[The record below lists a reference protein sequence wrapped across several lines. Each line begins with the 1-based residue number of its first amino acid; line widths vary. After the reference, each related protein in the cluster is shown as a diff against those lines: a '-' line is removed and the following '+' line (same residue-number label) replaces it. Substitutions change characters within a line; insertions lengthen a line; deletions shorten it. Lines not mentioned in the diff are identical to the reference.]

1 MQVTEQTKKESKEIL
16 SIFNGRVLNPFKTD
30 KWQTKFS
37 DEISQLLS
45 DYKMRERF
53 SVGEQIKKQFTGFI
67 PTPKATIGNR
77 LRFLFLGDIK

>member
-16 SIFNGRVLNPFKTD
+16 SIFKGRVLNPFKTD
-30 KWQTKFS
+30 KWQTKFTQ
-37 DEISQLLS
+37 EISELLS

-53 SVGEQIKKQFTGFI
+53 SVGEQIKNQYAGFI

-77 LRFLFLGDIK
+77 LRFLFLGEVK

>member
-16 SIFNGRVLNPFKTD
+16 SIFKGRVLNPFKTD
-30 KWQTKFS
+30 KWQSKLTE
-37 DEISQLLS
+37 EISQLLS

-53 SVGEQIKKQFTGFI
+53 NVGEQIKSQYQGFI

-77 LRFLFLGDIK
+77 LRFLFLGVVK

>member
-16 SIFNGRVLNPFKTD
+16 SIFKGRVLNPFKTD
-30 KWQTKFS
+30 KWQDQLTN
-37 DEISQLLS
+37 EISTLLS
-45 DYKMRERF
+45 DYKLRERF
-53 SVGEQIKKQFTGFI
+53 NVGEQIKSQYKGFI